1 MEGPTEPARCLMWE
15 LGHRSPE
22 LGLGGTRTSRASPEG
37 GAGPRWGSRRCAP
50 RDKGKTGMNNPVW
63 RLVPL
68 LEKMRKWHLITV
80 KDSKDVVSGKGPEGV
95 SKGEKL

>member
-1 MEGPTEPARCLMWE
+1 
-15 LGHRSPE
+15 
-22 LGLGGTRTSRASPEG
+22 
-37 GAGPRWGSRRCAP
+37 
-50 RDKGKTGMNNPVW
+50 MNNPVW

-95 SKGEKL
+95 FKGEKL

>member
-37 GAGPRWGSRRCAP
+37 GAGPSLGQQAMCP
-50 RDKGKTGMNNPVW
+50 QGQ
-63 RLVPL
+63 
-68 LEKMRKWHLITV
+68 
-80 KDSKDVVSGKGPEGV
+80 
-95 SKGEKL
+95 GEDGHE